1 MSDTSHITSPNLTV
15 EDSAEVTLRPARLS
29 DFIGQLKLKENL
41 SVYIKAAKQR
51 KESLDHVLLEGPP
64 GLGKTTLAN
73 IVSRE
78 LGVGFKTTS
87 APVITRSGDL
97 ASILTSL
104 QEFDC
109 LFIDEIHRLPAA
121 VEEILYPAMED
132 FKLDIMIGQ
141 GPSAKSVNLKIPQ
154 FTLIGATTRTGL
166 LTAPLRAR
174 FGISLHLD
182 FYRPEDLS
190 LIISRSASILNIA
203 IDEESCLEVARRS
216 RGTPRIAN
224 RLIRRIRDFA
234 QVDGKT
240 MIDLASAKNALE
252 KLEVDNSG
260 LDVMDRRF
268 LSMIIEKFS
277 GGPVGVDTLAVGL
290 GEDRE
295 TIEDVYEPFL
305 IQSGF
310 IKRTNRG
317 RVATELAYRHLNLSM
332 IGKQNELF

>member
-1 MSDTSHITSPNLTV
+1 VNLR
-15 EDSAEVTLRPARLS
+15 S
-29 DFIGQLKLKENL
+29 
-41 SVYIKAAKQR
+41 
-51 KESLDHVLLEGPP
+51 
-64 GLGKTTLAN
+64 
-73 IVSRE
+73 
-78 LGVGFKTTS
+78 TS
-87 APVITRSGDL
+87 APVITRTGDL
-97 ASILTSL
+97 ASVLTSL

-141 GPSAKSVNLKIPQ
+141 GPSAKSINLKLPP

-182 FYRPEDLS
+182 FYQPQDLA
-190 LIISRSASILNIA
+190 LIIQRSAAILKID
-203 IDEESCLEVARRS
+203 IDEESCLEIARRS

-224 RLIRRIRDFA
+224 RLIRRIRDFT
-234 QVDGKT
+234 QVEGRKS
-240 MIDLASAKNALE
+240 IDLAGAKSSLE
-252 KLEVDNSG
+252 KLEVDNFG
-260 LDVMDRRF
+260 LDIMDRRF
-268 LSMIIEKFS
+268 LSLIIQKFA
-277 GGPVGVDTLAVGL
+277 GGPVGVDNLAVGL
-290 GEDRE
+290 GEDRG

-317 RVATELAYRHLNLSM
+317 RVATELAYKHLGLSLT
-332 IGKQNELF
+332 GKQNELF